1 MFMNELKCIEILCNN
16 VYYGHDLKHTI
27 NKEYNSFSDFKKAL
41 LNLFNLQSIQILLHT
56 YTKYSSFNNEYF
68 LNTGIIPHRY
78 DDKIATPNLDPYFQ
92 NEPSAFYE
100 EMIKA
105 LKEGNYTFSERG
117 NIIVSSELIES
128 EIPSEW
134 LYRLAQVYKKETYQ
148 EIFMYNKNK
157 ENDITD
163 ENSLVNYLHHTK
175 LFSCALRT
183 SVPNIDLKKTYNNA
197 KNGVTSDIKKGEEIK
212 VNDLI
217 ASFKDNLCAEVK
229 CDITK
234 IKLDFSLIIMLV
246 KKANHLGMEFY
257 SKPLREQKKYLNNW
271 LIHYLNSNI
280 KASEEM
286 QIYLLKLL
294 QGENT
299 KPKENINQLLI
310 SFLNTYLIILN
321 DSLND
326 FTNITLTDFKITTY
340 MNKNLQSYLANLQE
354 VIKKIN
360 SESYAREEADTIN
373 EIEVLIQQIKQLDIK
388 EETAIIRQKNQKL
401 STLFDKHTELDSLK
415 NELMSKRNTLQNL
428 IHYEQENSLQEIA
441 FDNDYIMSL
450 LIEAIYQ
457 GKVYI
462 NPLGKDEI
470 FFEISNPEL
479 GKNIFQAKLPI
490 KKALN
495 MIFINNTILEEHKK
509 GII

>member
-16 VYYGHDLKHTI
+16 VHYGHDLKHTI
-27 NKEYNSFSDFKKAL
+27 NKEYASFSDFKKAL
-41 LNLFNLQSIQILLHT
+41 LNLFNLQSIQILLQT
-56 YTKYSSFNNEYF
+56 YTTSSSFNIEHF
-68 LNTGIIPHRY
+68 LKTGIIPHRY
-78 DDKIATPNLDPYFQ
+78 EDKIATPHLDPYFQ

-117 NIIVSSELIES
+117 NIIVSSELIEA

-134 LYRLAQVYKKETYQ
+134 LYRLAQSYKNENYQ
-148 EIFMYNKNK
+148 EVFMYNKNK

-175 LFSCALRT
+175 LFSCTLNT
-183 SVPNIDLKKTYNNA
+183 SIPNIDLKKNYNNA
-197 KNGVTSDIKKGEEIK
+197 KNIVTSDINKEDEIK

-217 ASFKDNLCAEVK
+217 TSFKDNLSSEVN
-229 CDITK
+229 CHITK
-234 IKLDFSLIIMLV
+234 IKLDFSIITMLV
-246 KKANHLGMEFY
+246 KKANHLGMDFY
-257 SKPLREQKKYLNNW
+257 SKTLKVQKKYLNNW
-271 LIHYLNSNI
+271 LIDYLNSNI

-299 KPKENINQLLI
+299 IPKENINQLLI
-310 SFLNTYLIILN
+310 SFLNTYLLILK
-321 DSLND
+321 DSLSD
-326 FTNITLTDFKITTY
+326 FTNITLSDFKISTY
-340 MNKNLQSYLANLQE
+340 MNENLQTYLANLHE

-360 SESYAREEADTIN
+360 SDSYAREEANTIS
-373 EIEVLIQQIKQLDIK
+373 EIEVLIQQIKQLDSNQ
-388 EETAIIRQKNQKL
+388 ENAIVRQKNKEL
-401 STLFDKHTELDSLK
+401 SALFDKHTELDNLK

-462 NPLGKDEI
+462 NPLDKDEI
-470 FFEISNPEL
+470 VFEISNPEL
-479 GKNIFQAKLPI
+479 GKTTFQAKISI

-495 MIFINNTILEEHKK
+495 MIFINNTILEEYKK